1 MTVLASPASTMTTV
15 SAAGVLRR
23 GALFAGVLAGPLFVT
38 TAVVQILTRD
48 GFDLSRHPISLL
60 ANGEYGWVQSAN
72 FIVAGLLSLSFAY
85 GVVPHLRGGRGAIAG
100 PVLFTVY
107 GVGLITAGVF
117 KADPAMG
124 FPAGAPAGYPEQ
136 ISTSSVIHAFA
147 PPLAFLA
154 LVAACLVLARR
165 FAAEGHRTAAAV
177 TVVIAVA
184 SFLLPLP
191 FGPLHSVRLFVAVVL
206 GFAWITTFA
215 VRLRS
220 RG

>member
-1 MTVLASPASTMTTV
+1 MTVLASPASAMTTV
-15 SAAGVLRR
+15 SAAGVQRR
-23 GALFAGVLAGPLFVT
+23 GALLAGVLAGPLFVT

-48 GFDLSRHPISLL
+48 GFDLTRHPISLL

-85 GVVPHLRGGRGAIAG
+85 GVVPYLRGGRGAIAG

-124 FPAGAPAGYPEQ
+124 FPAGYPEQ

-165 FAAEGHRTAAAV
+165 FAAEGYRTAAAV

-191 FGPLHSVRLFVAVVL
+191 FGPLHSVRLFAAVVL